1 MGRYEVSDNKERKGV
16 AEMKAQRFASEY
28 LLRRAEQ
35 KLLKQGYKIATKS
48 EYCGMIE
55 VTWKKLTDTDNCRSP
70 KENSDAR
77 P

>member
-1 MGRYEVSDNKERKGV
+1 
-16 AEMKAQRFASEY
+16 MKVQKFASEY

-55 VTWKKLTDTDNCRSP
+55 VTWKKITDNDGCRNP
-70 KENSDAR
+70 EEAVAIN
-77 P
+77 